1 MKWNYLINVS
11 WVTGS
16 PGSGSGGGDGDGEC
30 CTPAEESES
39 DLGSCQSFCCTF
51 TILKTMI

>member
-1 MKWNYLINVS
+1 M
-11 WVTGS
+11 GS

-30 CTPAEESES
+30 CTPVEESES

-51 TILKTMI
+51 TMLKTWYSFM